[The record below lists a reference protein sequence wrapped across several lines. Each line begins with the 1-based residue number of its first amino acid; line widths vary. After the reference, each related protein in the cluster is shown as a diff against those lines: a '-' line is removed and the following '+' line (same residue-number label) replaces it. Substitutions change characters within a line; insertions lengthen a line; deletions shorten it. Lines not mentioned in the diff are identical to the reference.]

1 MIRAAVT
8 VVGKVRVVV
17 VVDDVDVDTVRFRVI
32 VVGAGSSDVRR
43 I

>member
-17 VVDDVDVDTVRFRVI
+17 VVDDVGTVRFCVI